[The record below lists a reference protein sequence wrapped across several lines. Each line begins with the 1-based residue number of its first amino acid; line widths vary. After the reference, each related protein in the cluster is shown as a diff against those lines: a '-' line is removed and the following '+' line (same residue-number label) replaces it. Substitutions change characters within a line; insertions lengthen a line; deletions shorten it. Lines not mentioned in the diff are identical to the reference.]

1 MFLENINRKFET
13 KVMSDI
19 FDESFKRTLQNS
31 HVSTDKLDIGTWEG
45 TNQSLLE
52 FLLNVY

>member
-1 MFLENINRKFET
+1 MN
-13 KVMSDI
+13 DI

>member
-1 MFLENINRKFET
+1 
-13 KVMSDI
+13 MSDI